1 MMEEKNAYTIK
12 FVGLKEGKHQFD
24 YHIEDQFFDLF
35 EYNDFNKADVNV
47 NIELNKKA
55 NMLEF
60 TFDVTGVMNL
70 DCDVSIEAYDQEVH
84 NKLELVVKFGEEYN
98 DDHEDVLI
106 LPWSEHEID
115 VKQYIYEAIV
125 LAIPQKRIHPGVEDG
140 TLNSEIL
147 DRLEDYQPEAE
158 NDNKDEEEIDPRWE
172 DLKKLLNE

>member
-24 YHIEDQFFDLF
+24 YQIKDEFFEFF
-35 EYNDFNKADVNV
+35 EYDDFNTADVKA

-60 TFDVTGVMNL
+60 TFDLTGVMNL
-70 DCDVSIEAYDQEVH
+70 DCDVSTEAYDQKIQ
-84 NKLELVVKFGEEYN
+84 NRLELVVKFGEEYN

-106 LPWSEHEID
+106 LPWSEYEID

>member
-24 YHIEDQFFDLF
+24 YHIKDEFFDFF
-35 EYNDFNKADVNV
+35 EYDDFNTADVKV

-60 TFDVTGVMNL
+60 TFDLTGVMNL
-70 DCDVSIEAYDQEVH
+70 DCDVSTEAYDQKIQ
-84 NKLELVVKFGEEYN
+84 NRLDLVVKFGEEYN

-106 LPWSEHEID
+106 LPWSEYEID

-125 LAIPQKRIHPGVEDG
+125 LAIPQKRVHPGVEDG
-140 TLNSEIL
+140 TLDSEIL